1 METLFRELE
10 YTVRYEKGNFQSGYC
25 VVENRRMAI
34 INKFFDVEGRLN
46 CLLEILSQQ
55 DDLSE
60 YLPEL
65 SETSRKFFDQIESS
79 LPAGDE
85 EE

>member
-46 CLLEILSQQ
+46 CLMEILSQQ
-55 DDLSE
+55 DLSE

-65 SETSRKFFDQIESS
+65 SEDSRKFYDQIESS
-79 LPAGDE
+79 LPTDE
-85 EE
+85 EEE